1 VKFPELKKPVG
12 KLLGEYDMPVTDPVA
27 DFLTRIRNAI
37 KAKKRFVD
45 IPSSKMKVGL
55 AEIMKNAKFIVD
67 YNVTEDNKQ
76 NVLRIFLKYV
86 DGESSI
92 TGLKR
97 ISTPGL
103 RQYVDADNIPRV
115 LNGLG
120 LAVISTSKGL
130 LTDKEAKRAAVGGE
144 VICHIW

>member
-1 VKFPELKKPVG
+1 
-12 KLLGEYDMPVTDPVA
+12 MPVTDPIA
-27 DFLTRIRNAI
+27 DYLTRIRNSVR
-37 KAKKRFVD
+37 AKKKFVEV
-45 IPSSKMKVGL
+45 PSSKMKL
-55 AEIMKNAKFIVD
+55 KITEILKENYFIKD
-67 YNVTEDNKQ
+67 FNIIEDNKQ
-76 NVLRIFLKYV
+76 NVIRIHLKYV

-103 RQYVDADNIPRV
+103 RAYVNQDNIPRV

-120 LAVISTSKGL
+120 LAILSTSKGL
-130 LTDKEAKRAAVGGE
+130 LTDKQAKKESIGGE